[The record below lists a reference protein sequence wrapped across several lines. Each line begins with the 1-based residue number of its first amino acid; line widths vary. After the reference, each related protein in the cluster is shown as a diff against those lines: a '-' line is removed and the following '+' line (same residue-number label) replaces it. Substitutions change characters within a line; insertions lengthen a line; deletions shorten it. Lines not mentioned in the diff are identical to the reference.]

1 MSFTSAIFL
10 RRAIFAASLF
20 FFLSSFLPVQAQQ
33 KFWVVLKDKKG
44 VSFDPYQYFDA
55 KAIER
60 RQRQH
65 LPLFDETDKPIN
77 AKYRHQIIS
86 LSDSVS
92 GESRWL
98 NAIACFAKPAQ
109 IEQLRKLDFVREIIP
124 FQQQPAILAEIPE
137 KYKVTL
143 KADELE
149 ILQNQTASLGAAVFK
164 EKGLNGKGIRI
175 AILDA
180 GFKGVNNT
188 AAFEH
193 LYKEKQLIKTWDFV
207 KRNEYVYSYATHGTL
222 VLSCIAGRLNGH
234 DIGLATGAEF
244 LLARTERM
252 HSERFSEEENWLAAM
267 EWADKNGAD
276 IINSSLGYTNDR
288 YFREQMDGRYAFVA
302 RAANLAAR
310 KGILVVNA
318 NGNDGTADWKILGTP
333 ADADSVLAVGGI
345 DPKSLFHVN
354 FSSYG
359 PTADKRMKPNVSAF
373 GIVVG
378 AGPKGFEN
386 TQGTSFASP
395 LVAGF
400 AACAWQGNRALTNMQ
415 LFREIEKSGDLYPY
429 FDYAHGFGM
438 PQAGNLLNGKPTD
451 LKPTMQFEPGKEEV
465 KIVIKTEFMPDTT
478 GPVLTDTTGHGK
490 NGVYLLKAKNPAANY
505 VYYHIANPKGFL
517 DRYYVV
523 EVQDD
528 PEVAVV
534 KLEALRPG
542 SIIRV
547 FYKGYTGFYAH

>member
-1 MSFTSAIFL
+1 MNFSFPVFY
-10 RRAIFAASLF
+10 RRIVFAALLF
-20 FFLSSFLPVQAQQ
+20 LLSGYWLPALAQQ
-33 KFWVVLKDKKG
+33 KYWVVLKDKKG
-44 VSFDPYQYFDA
+44 VSFDPFQYFDA
-55 KAIER
+55 KALER
-60 RQRQH
+60 RQRQN

-77 AKYRHQIIS
+77 PAYRQQITA

-98 NAIACFAKPAQ
+98 NAVACFVQPAQ
-109 IEQLRKLDFVREIIP
+109 LEKLRKLTFVREIVP
-124 FQQQPAILAEIPE
+124 FQTQPAVLAEVPD

-143 KADELE
+143 KDDELK
-149 ILQNQTASLGAAVFK
+149 ILQDQTASLGASVFK
-164 EKGLNGKGIRI
+164 EKNLDGKGIRV

-180 GFKGVNNT
+180 GFKGVDHT

-193 LYKEKQLIKTWDFV
+193 LYKGKQVIKTWDFV
-207 KRNEYVYSYATHGTL
+207 KRREYVYDYATHGTL
-222 VLSCIAGRLNGH
+222 VLSCVAGRLNGH

-252 HSERFSEEENWLAAM
+252 YSERFSEEENWLAAM

-288 YFREQMDGRYAFVA
+288 YFREQMNGRYAFVA

-318 NGNDGTADWKILGTP
+318 NGNDGSDDWKIVGTP

-345 DPKSLFHVN
+345 DPDKLFHVN

-378 AGPKGFEN
+378 AGPKGFER
-386 TQGTSFASP
+386 TQGTSFSSP

-400 AACAWQGNRALTNMQ
+400 AACAWQANRALTNMQ
-415 LFREIEKSGDLYPY
+415 LFKEIEKSGNLYPY

-438 PQAGNLLNGKPTD
+438 PQATYLLNGRISEVKPTI
-451 LKPTMQFEPGKEEV
+451 KFETGKDQV
-465 KIVIKTEFMPDTT
+465 TLVVNSEFMPDTT
-478 GPVLTDTTGHGK
+478 GPFAADSSGLSKTGTYQIKTKH
-490 NGVYLLKAKNPAANY
+490 PAANY
-505 VYYHIANPKGFL
+505 VYYHVANPKGFL
-517 DRYYVV
+517 DRYYVL

-528 PEVAVV
+528 PEVAAI
-534 KLEALRPG
+534 KFEDLRPG
-542 SIIRV
+542 SVVRV
-547 FYKGYTGFYAH
+547 YYKGYTGTYTH

>member
-1 MSFTSAIFL
+1 MNFSSEYFL
-10 RRAIFAASLF
+10 RRLFLAALLF
-20 FFLSSFLPVQAQQ
+20 FFFGSFLPVQAQQ
-33 KFWVVLKDKKG
+33 KYWVVLKDKKG

-55 KAIER
+55 KALER
-60 RQRQH
+60 RQRQN
-65 LPLFDETDKPIN
+65 LPIYDETDKPIN
-77 AKYRHQIIS
+77 ATYRQQITA

-98 NAIACFAKPAQ
+98 NAIACFAQPTQLEK
-109 IEQLRKLDFVREIIP
+109 LRKLAFVREIIP
-124 FQQQPAILAEIPE
+124 FQVQPVVLAEVPD

-143 KADELE
+143 KADELK
-149 ILQNQTASLGAAVFK
+149 ILQDQTASLGASVFR
-164 EKGLNGKGIRI
+164 EKNLNGKGIRI

-180 GFKGVNNT
+180 GFKGVDNT

-193 LYKEKQLIKTWDFV
+193 LYKGKQVIKTWDFV
-207 KRNEYVYSYATHGTL
+207 KRREYVYDFATHGTL
-222 VLSCIAGRLNGH
+222 VLSCVAGRLNGH

-252 HSERFSEEENWLAAM
+252 YSERFSEEENWLAAM

-288 YFREQMDGRYAFVA
+288 YFREQMNGRYAFVA

-345 DPKSLFHVN
+345 DPKGLFHVN

-378 AGPKGFEN
+378 AGPKGFEQ
-386 TQGTSFASP
+386 TQGTSFSSP

-400 AACAWQGNRALTNMQ
+400 AACAWQANRALTNMQ
-415 LFREIEKSGDLYPY
+415 LFKEIEKSGNLYPY

-438 PQAGNLLNGKPTD
+438 PQAQFLLNGRATEIKPTI
-451 LKPTMQFEPGKEEV
+451 KFETGKDQV
-465 KIVIKTEFMPDTT
+465 MIVVKTEFMPDTT
-478 GPVLTDTTGHGK
+478 GPFVADTTGSGK
-490 NGVYLLKAKNPAANY
+490 KGTYLVKEKHPSANY
-505 VYYHIANPKGFL
+505 VYYHIANPKGSL
-517 DRYYVV
+517 DRYYVIEV
-523 EVQDD
+523 EDD
-528 PEVAVV
+528 PEVAAI
-534 KLEALRPG
+534 KFEALRTG
-542 SIIRV
+542 SVIRV